1 MSGFVG
7 VLVGMIA
14 ALLAGVFA
22 WQLVHLALVVTW
34 SDAQTRGP
42 RYYARSHHERRTFK
56 RQLRRHA
63 LLLSPILWLLGA
75 LARRRFSQGS
85 VRCAGVALPAG
96 ACSAQ
101 SSHRASEYEPRPED
115 VFVATQMRSGTT
127 WMQHLVFQVLTRGHG
142 DLPRD
147 GAALGAVSP
156 WLESHRTI
164 DVRDAPLVGSERPA
178 RIIKTH
184 LPAMLCPFSRRAKYI
199 YVARHPLAC
208 FASCSDF
215 VRNNLHGFAP
225 EWPELVQWFQSD
237 ELMWWGNW
245 VSHVDGWQGR
255 AAREDNVLLV
265 RYEDMAS
272 DLAAVAS
279 RVARFLEISPLSP
292 RELACVVQ
300 KCALEYM
307 RAHEDA
313 FEMHPPHLLQTAH
326 PFFRDGRKD
335 RCGSVPTKSARQI
348 LDWCRAQCAARGS
361 SIGRLYPDL
370 VESASAVAERGD
382 RALFPADTQ
391 QLLVA
396 HAADT
401 PQRLDYN

>member
-1 MSGFVG
+1 MLGFVG
-7 VLVGMIA
+7 AGLGMIA
-14 ALLAGVFA
+14 ALLAAGAV
-22 WQLVHLALVVTW
+22 WQVTHLALVVTW
-34 SDAQTRGP
+34 SDAQTRGA
-42 RYYARSHHERRTFK
+42 RYYARSRDERRAFK
-56 RQLRRHA
+56 RLLRGHA
-63 LLLSPILWLLGA
+63 LLLSPILWLLG
-75 LARRRFSQGS
+75 LAGRRRFSQGS

-101 SSHRASEYEPRPED
+101 SFRRAAEYEPRSED
-115 VFVATQMRSGTT
+115 VFVVTQMRSGTT
-127 WMQHLVFQVLTRGHG
+127 WMQHLVLQVLTRGHG

-156 WLESHRTI
+156 WLESIRTV
-164 DVRDAPLVGSERPA
+164 DVLEAPLVGSERPA

-184 LPAMLCPFSRRAKYI
+184 LPATLCPFSRRAKYI

-208 FASCSDF
+208 FASCADF
-215 VRNNLHGFAP
+215 VRKNLHGFAP
-225 EWPELVQWFQSD
+225 DWAELVRWFQSD
-237 ELMWWGNW
+237 ELMWWGDW
-245 VSHVDGWQGR
+245 VTHLDGWQGQ

-265 RYEDMAS
+265 RYEDMAN
-272 DLAAVAS
+272 DLAAVATH
-279 RVARFLEISPLSP
+279 VAGYLEISPLSP

-326 PFFRDGRKD
+326 PFFSDGRKH
-335 RCGSVPTKSARQI
+335 RSRSVPPESALQI
-348 LDWCRAQCAARGS
+348 MAWCRAQCAARGG
-361 SIGRLYPDL
+361 SIGRLYPNL
-370 VESASAVAERGD
+370 VEGAPAVADRGNG
-382 RALFPADTQ
+382 ALFPANAQ
-391 QLLVA
+391 VLVA